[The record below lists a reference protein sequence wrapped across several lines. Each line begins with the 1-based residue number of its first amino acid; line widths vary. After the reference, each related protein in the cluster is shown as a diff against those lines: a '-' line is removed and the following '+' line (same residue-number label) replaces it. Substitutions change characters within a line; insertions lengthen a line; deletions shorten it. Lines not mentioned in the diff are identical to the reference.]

1 MYYTK
6 LIIEDCAERTMN
18 DTYHLVLAERWKFI
32 DDGNGRTKFQR
43 FSLTD
48 ELEQSAKYDMG
59 TNAERK
65 ETWDFFALNN
75 GGFFEPSQTYYE
87 SIRIW
92 DTESAAQGW
101 VTAVQ
106 ALDLDNVTISY
117 HGTTDP
123 TA

>member
-6 LIIEDCAERTMN
+6 LIIEDCAERTLD
-18 DTYHLVLAERWKFI
+18 DTYRLVLDERWKFI
-32 DDGNGRTKFQR
+32 DDGNGRTKFR
-43 FSLTD
+43 RSLSTD
-48 ELEQSAKYDMG
+48 AWEEVPNYATVTVSESKAL
-59 TNAERK
+59 
-65 ETWDFFALNN
+65 WDQLGSGNIF
-75 GGFFEPSQTYYE
+75 PVSDVYHE
-87 SIRIW
+87 SIKIW
-92 DTESAAQGW
+92 NTESAAQGW

>member
-6 LIIEDCAERTMN
+6 LIIEDCAERTLD
-18 DTYHLVLAERWKFI
+18 DTYFLVLDERWKFI

-43 FSLTD
+43 SSPTDVWDENGSYNTLTSV
-48 ELEQSAKYDMG
+48 QS
-59 TNAERK
+59 K
-65 ETWDFFALNN
+65 EMWDVFAANN
-75 GGFFEPSQTYYE
+75 GSVFLPSETYHE

-92 DTESAAQGW
+92 NTESAAQGW

-106 ALDLDNVTISY
+106 ALNLDNVTISY